1 MANCVIDVWELE
13 LMEDTMKKTAWF
25 VLVLVLL
32 FALSAVSVAL
42 ACDGGHSRETSWGN
56 QDKVFASI
64 SACSCSPRANH
75 LYASTRAQVED
86 QYGNTYWMN
95 WVESYGDNVSYRSS
109 TSNPANPIVG
119 GIAHFRHS
127 CTTGGSPYTYHQ
139 HYVTIV

>member
-1 MANCVIDVWELE
+1 
-13 LMEDTMKKTAWF
+13 MEKDIMNKKVSFLLLLA
-25 VLVLVLL
+25 LVL
-32 FALSAVSVAL
+32 AASVFSIAL

-95 WVESYGDNVSYRSS
+95 WVESYGDNVSYKSS
-109 TSNPANPIVG
+109 TSNPANPIIG

>member
-1 MANCVIDVWELE
+1 
-13 LMEDTMKKTAWF
+13 MEEDIMNKKVSFLLLLA
-25 VLVLVLL
+25 LVL
-32 FALSAVSVAL
+32 AASVFSIAL

-86 QYGNTYWMN
+86 QYGYTYWMN
-95 WVESYGDNVSYRSS
+95 WVESYGDNVSYKSS
-109 TSNPANPIVG
+109 TSNPANPIIG